1 MTGLGAVALLAAA
14 FILAARAADVRT
26 AARLRLLAVPLDSR
40 PSSTGLRRVVGRVL
54 SGRPSSV
61 IRVGLALLGA
71 IVGARLAGT
80 AAMLAG
86 AGAGSWAPSAW
97 RRRRE
102 RRDAELLERQVG
114 EIVDG
119 CALAVRGGFSV
130 TQALDFAAEDAR
142 PPMARLVETLGA
154 EQRLGAPFE
163 AALSRFGDRIGTD
176 DARLFVL
183 VMSIHHRSG
192 GNVAG
197 ALEEVAATIRHRIGV
212 RRELRALTAQGRI
225 SGAVLGTLP
234 IGFFLVLAAT
244 SHRDLAPVYRSGPGM
259 AMVVGGFVL
268 EGLAYVWIRH
278 LLKVEL

>member
-1 MTGLGAVALLAAA
+1 MTVLGALALLVAA
-14 FILAARAADVRT
+14 FMLAAKAAEVRT
-26 AARLRLLAVPLDSR
+26 AARLRLLAVPLDAR
-40 PSSTGLRRVVGRVL
+40 PSSTGIVRVGGRVL
-54 SGRPSSV
+54 SGRPPSV
-61 IRVGLALLGA
+61 IRAGLALLGA
-71 IVGARLAGT
+71 ILGARLAGT
-80 AAMLAG
+80 AAMVAG
-86 AGAGSWAPSAW
+86 AGAGLWVPTAW
-97 RRRRE
+97 RHRRE
-102 RRDAELLERQVG
+102 RRDAEILERQVG

-142 PPMARLVETLGA
+142 PPMAGLVETMAA

-225 SGAVLGTLP
+225 SGTVLGTLP

-259 AMVVGGFVL
+259 AMVVAGFVL

-278 LLKVEL
+278 LLRVEL